1 MRLECCKIEAKKQA
15 PRQSRTGS
23 PGPADTLAM
32 PSVLRHS
39 ACMEIMLTS
48 LVDAAAPRYLSAE
61 PGAPLSRTLWLSGL
75 LPAQAMCSGL
85 GRCGRC
91 RVRFGDAR
99 ECPPP
104 LPDEEEILGSEAV
117 GKGWRLACRRQV
129 PDVPSLRLEVAV
141 PLAAAPVAGGAPLD
155 APGVPAALGVDL
167 GTTSVYYRS
176 VRLEDGE
183 LLAEGHFLNP
193 QAGAGADVMSR
204 LATARQPGMA
214 EKLAALAREAVQ
226 RGLAATRTV
235 GGRVEA
241 LCVAGNTAMTD
252 ILLERSVAGL
262 CAAPYRLDH
271 PGDETV
277 RLPDLPPVYIPPLMA
292 PFVGGDVS
300 AGLAALMAAGTP
312 RPFVLAD
319 LGTNGEL
326 ALLDRE
332 ERLYLVSVPL
342 GPALEGIGP
351 ECGLQAGPL
360 SITEFRLSPQG
371 LTGTSSL
378 AAEPPSRFEGIS
390 ATGYLSLLSLLRQTG
405 LMDAEGHFTP
415 QAVTMPLAGR
425 LAAGLT
431 QRHGQPC
438 LDLPYGLRLTAAD
451 VEELLKVKAA
461 FSLAL
466 HSLLDAAALR
476 AGDLACL
483 CLAGALGEHVPVEHL
498 ERLGFVPR
506 GLGPRIRAVGNASLD
521 GAVLLARCPGR
532 REALTHLCAGAR
544 LLPLAESP
552 EFHQLYLRH
561 MRFGDA

>member
-1 MRLECCKIEAKKQA
+1 
-15 PRQSRTGS
+15 
-23 PGPADTLAM
+23 M
-32 PSVLRHS
+32 PTVLRHS

-48 LVDAAAPRYLSAE
+48 LADVEMASRSLKAAA
-61 PGAPLSRTLWLSGL
+61 GMPLSRALWLSGL

-91 RVRFGDAR
+91 RVRFCDDAD
-99 ECPPP
+99 CPPP
-104 LPDEEEILGSEAV
+104 LPEEEEILGREAV
-117 GKGWRLACRRQV
+117 ELGWRLSCRRQV
-129 PDVPSLRLEVAV
+129 PDVAALRLEVPV
-141 PLAAAPVAGGAPLD
+141 PFAAAPVSAGPASSER
-155 APGVPAALGVDL
+155 GVAASLGVDL

-176 VRLEDGE
+176 VRQDDGE

-204 LATARQPGMA
+204 LATARQAGMA
-214 EKLAALAREAVQ
+214 EKLAALAREAVLT
-226 RGLAATRTV
+226 GIAATRAA
-235 GGRVEA
+235 GGRTES

-262 CAAPYRLDH
+262 CSAPYRLDYA
-271 PGDETV
+271 GDDTV
-277 RLPDLPPVYIPPLMA
+277 ELPDLPPVYIPPLMA

-300 AGLAALMAAGTP
+300 AGLAALMAAETP

-326 ALLDRE
+326 ALLSE
-332 ERLYLVSVPL
+332 EGRLYLVSVPL

-351 ECGLQAGPL
+351 ECGLQAGPR

-371 LTGTSSL
+371 LVGTSSL
-378 AAEPPSRFEGIS
+378 PGAEASRFEGIS

-405 LMDAEGHFTP
+405 LMDAEGHFVP
-415 QAVTMPLAGR
+415 QAATMPLARR

-431 QRHGQPC
+431 LRHGQPC
-438 LDLPYGLRLTAAD
+438 LNLPYGLYLTAAD

-466 HSLLDAAALR
+466 HSLLDAASLR
-476 AGDLACL
+476 AADLACL
-483 CLAGALGEHVPVEHL
+483 CLAGALGEHAPVEHL
-498 ERLGFVPR
+498 ERLGFVPQ
-506 GLGPRIRAVGNASLD
+506 GLGTRIRAVGNASLD
-521 GAVLLARCPGR
+521 GAVLLARCPEQR
-532 REALTHLCAGAR
+532 RALAHCCAGAR

-552 EFHQLYLRH
+552 EFHQMYLRH
-561 MRFGDA
+561 MRFGVA

>member
-1 MRLECCKIEAKKQA
+1 
-15 PRQSRTGS
+15 
-23 PGPADTLAM
+23 M

-39 ACMEIMLTS
+39 AGMEIMLTS
-48 LVDAAAPRYLSAE
+48 LVDAGAPRSLTAAS
-61 PGAPLSRTLWLSGL
+61 GAPLSRALWLSGL

-91 RVRFGDAR
+91 RVRFCDA
-99 ECPPP
+99 EACPPP
-104 LPDEEEILGSEAV
+104 LPEEEAILGSEAV

-129 PDVPSLRLEVAV
+129 PDVACLRLEVPV
-141 PLAAAPVAGGAPLD
+141 PFAAAPEAGPAPVAQ
-155 APGVPAALGVDL
+155 GVAAALGVDL

-176 VRLEDGE
+176 VRQEDGE

-204 LATARQPGMA
+204 LATARQDGMA
-214 EKLAALAREAVQ
+214 AKLAALAREAVQ
-226 RGLAATRTV
+226 RGMAATRAA
-235 GGRVEA
+235 GGRVES

-252 ILLERSVAGL
+252 ILLERSVEGL
-262 CAAPYRLDH
+262 CAAPYRLDYAGH
-271 PGDETV
+271 DTV

-326 ALLDRE
+326 ALLDAE
-332 ERLYLVSVPL
+332 DQLYLVSVPL

-351 ECGLQAGPL
+351 ECGLQAGPR

-378 AAEPPSRFEGIS
+378 AAAPPARFEGIS

-415 QAVTMPLAGR
+415 GSVSMPLARR

-438 LDLPYGLRLTAAD
+438 LNLPYGLRLTATD

-466 HSLLDAAALR
+466 HSLLDAASLR
-476 AGDLACL
+476 AADLACL

-498 ERLGFVPR
+498 ERLGFVPQ

-532 REALTHLCAGAR
+532 REALARLCAGAR
-544 LLPLAESP
+544 LIPLAESP

-561 MRFGDA
+561 MRFGVA